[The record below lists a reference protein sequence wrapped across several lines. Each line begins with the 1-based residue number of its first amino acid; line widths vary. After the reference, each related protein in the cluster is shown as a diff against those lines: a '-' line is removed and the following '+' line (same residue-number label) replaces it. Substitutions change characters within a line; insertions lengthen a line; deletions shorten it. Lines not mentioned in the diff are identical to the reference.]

1 MFNPTLMR
9 AVKLSPLFSTL
20 LLGCAGLTALTPG
33 VALAQTDAAP
43 FTSEQIEGGRKL
55 FAQNCAVCH
64 GQKMVDP
71 GGGFFDLRTF
81 PPQQRSRFMNS
92 VGNGKNNMPPW
103 RSVLSA
109 DQIGQLFAY
118 VVAGEP
124 K

>member
-1 MFNPTLMR
+1 MVS
-9 AVKLSPLFSTL
+9 AVNFSNL
-20 LLGCAGLTALTPG
+20 WSALWLCGVAVVVSVPG
-33 VALAQTDAAP
+33 TALAQSDAPA
-43 FTSEQIEGGRKL
+43 FTNEQIEGGRKL